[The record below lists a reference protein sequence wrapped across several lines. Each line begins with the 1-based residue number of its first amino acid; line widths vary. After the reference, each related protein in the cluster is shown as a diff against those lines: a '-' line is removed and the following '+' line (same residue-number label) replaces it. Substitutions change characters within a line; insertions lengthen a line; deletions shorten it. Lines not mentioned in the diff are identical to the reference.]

1 MAMEVITKPELL
13 EALTKLVER
22 GDGRWANQ
30 DEIVTQE
37 TVNQMIEQNLDS
49 DTIREVLLEMG
60 VLQDDDVG
68 GLSDDEMDDLLG
80 AL

>member
-22 GDGRWANQ
+22 GAGRWANQ

-49 DTIREVLLEMG
+49 DTIRGVLLDMG

>member
-13 EALTKLVER
+13 EALTKMVER

-37 TVNQMIEQNLDS
+37 TISQMIEQNLDR
-49 DTIREVLLEMG
+49 DTIRDVLVEMG
-60 VLQDDDVG
+60 VLPDDDVG

>member
-22 GDGRWANQ
+22 GDGRWAGQ

-37 TVNQMIEQNLDS
+37 TINQMIEQNLDS

>member
-37 TVNQMIEQNLDS
+37 TISQMIEQNLDS
-49 DTIREVLLEMG
+49 DTIRDVLLEMG

>member
-30 DEIVTQE
+30 DEIVSEE
-37 TVNQMIEQNLDS
+37 TINQMIEQNLDS
-49 DTIREVLLEMG
+49 DTIRDVLLEMG

>member
-1 MAMEVITKPELL
+1 MEVITKPELL
-13 EALTKLVER
+13 EVLTKLVER

-30 DEIVTQE
+30 SEMVSQD
-37 TVNQMIEQNLDS
+37 TVRQMISENLDS
-49 DTIREVLLEMG
+49 DTIRDVLLDMG

>member
-37 TVNQMIEQNLDS
+37 TISQMIEQNLDS
-49 DTIREVLLEMG
+49 DTIREVLLDMG

>member
-37 TVNQMIEQNLDS
+37 TINQMIEQNLDS
-49 DTIREVLLEMG
+49 DTIREVLLDMG

>member
-1 MAMEVITKPELL
+1 MEVITKPELL
-13 EALTKLVER
+13 ETLTKLVER

-30 DEIVTQE
+30 DEIVSEE
-37 TVNQMIEQNLDS
+37 TINQMINENLDKE
-49 DTIREVLLEMG
+49 TIKQVLLDMG

>member
-37 TVNQMIEQNLDS
+37 TINQMIEQNLDS
-49 DTIREVLLEMG
+49 DTIRDVLLEMG